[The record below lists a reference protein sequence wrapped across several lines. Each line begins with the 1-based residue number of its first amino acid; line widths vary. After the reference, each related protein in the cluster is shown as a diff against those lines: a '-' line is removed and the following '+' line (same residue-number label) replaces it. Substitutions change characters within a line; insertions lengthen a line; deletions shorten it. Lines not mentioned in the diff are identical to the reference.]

1 MLVYGIFFIS
11 FTVVCTVV
19 WTILYTIVDN
29 TIVYS
34 IYFGLLVNQFARIS
48 DFEYIVIA
56 NML

>member
-1 MLVYGIFFIS
+1 M
-11 FTVVCTVV
+11 CTVV
-19 WTILYTIVDN
+19 WTILYTIVDDTIVDN